1 MFDIN
6 IIFNILLSD
15 NILAHESELFELI
28 PELKSEKG
36 FEQKNEWHCFDVW
49 DHTLATINACDMN
62 PEDRLVM
69 LLHDIGKPILY
80 QDDGNIRHFKGHAKK
95 SAEIAKIVLDRFNIS
110 DDLKN
115 MILKLIEL
123 HSTTIDVNSINLNNI
138 DFYKRLLKI
147 QMCDAKGYEEEHS
160 KLVLQR
166 INDVNSKLMLKE
178 THLWVSLFF
187 W

>member
-28 PELKSEKG
+28 PELKNEKG
-36 FEQKNEWHCFDVW
+36 FEQRNEWHCFDVW
-49 DHTLATINACDMN
+49 EHTLATINACDMN

-95 SAEIAKIVLDRFNIS
+95 SAEIAKIVLDRFNIN

-123 HSTTIDVNSINLNNI
+123 HSTKIEVDSVNLNNI

-147 QMCDAKGYEEEHS
+147 QMCDAKGYEAEHS
-160 KLVLQR
+160 NLALQR
-166 INDVNSKLMLKE
+166 INSINYKLMLKE
-178 THLWVSLFF
+178 TRL
-187 W
+187 